1 MNLKS
6 FLSFKVGRRPFK
18 MSTPNKI
25 VISKTNGNAVV
36 NLILYAK
43 HPMMHVKAI
52 IRYLRIPEISLIFKN
67 K

>member
-1 MNLKS
+1 MNLKNFFS
-6 FLSFKVGRRPFK
+6 LKNGIEYFKK
-18 MSTPNKI
+18 SNPNKI
-25 VISKTNGNAVV
+25 EISKTNGNAVV